1 MQQLIEDTIKE
12 IKAQDFETQKEWNRY
27 AVRHGF
33 LSAETMIYLT
43 NKNYQQIRNR

>member
-27 AVRHGF
+27 GF